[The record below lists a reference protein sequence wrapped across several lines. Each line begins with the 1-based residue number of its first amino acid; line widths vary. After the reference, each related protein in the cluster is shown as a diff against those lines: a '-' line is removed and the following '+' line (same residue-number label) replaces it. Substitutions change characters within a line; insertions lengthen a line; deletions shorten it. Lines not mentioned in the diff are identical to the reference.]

1 MTHFLSGLICP
12 EGQGDKIAHKIK
24 YFLFDLIYS
33 LKNIETLKDKVVS
46 QNKSLVDKTGN
57 NENYS
62 EETGDTI
69 EMLGC
74 VELVLTRLE
83 NVPKNKF
90 RKMFEEE
97 MEKKMIEE
105 IKEMMRGKQALYWG
119 VYDETDL

>member
-90 RKMFEEE
+90 RKAFEEE